1 VTGRLSSPRRGEIYW
16 VDFDHS
22 RGSEQ
27 AGRCPA
33 VVISTDLLNS
43 RTSVVV
49 VAAITT
55 KKRQWHRSVAVN
67 LPAGRPLRRECQILV
82 FQVVTVDKSRLTEC
96 KGQLDENQIEELKNA
111 MRETWEL

>member
-1 VTGRLSSPRRGEIYW
+1 M
-16 VDFDHS
+16 
-22 RGSEQ
+22 
-27 AGRCPA
+27 
-33 VVISTDLLNS
+33 VISTDLLNS

-55 KKRQWHRSVAVN
+55 EKKQWYPSVTVN

-96 KGQLDENQIEELKNA
+96 KGQLDANQVEELKNA
-111 MRETWEL
+111 MCVTWEL